1 VAARICLLD
10 LRKLASYVLCDKLLA
25 AFEDKGGR
33 VSKPVIIIG
42 AGLAGLAAAWKL
54 KGRARVFEAS
64 DMVGGAARTYRYG
77 DFHYDLGPHVLY
89 FRDEKIKNLVE
100 EILEGNWTKQNRKA
114 RIILDGHR
122 IDYPI
127 QEGFLRSERLKERF
141 LPDLLNAPGNHAGT
155 FSQTAENLYGAAL
168 ANEFFIPYNRKLWQY
183 PIDEM
188 APECAARFLPAFPK
202 EDLKRL
208 NKGETLP
215 RGANARFYYPRK
227 GGIGALANALARGLK
242 DTLCLSQKVLRVC
255 SDEKWV
261 ELDDGTKRY
270 YSHLISTI
278 PLPELANISV
288 DLPATARGLAADLKS
303 IGMVFV
309 HLGLNKPPGDDSHW
323 IYYPDPAIIF
333 HRISIP
339 TNYAKDMLP
348 PNRGSLVAEVSFK
361 SDERPNIETIIRVV
375 KEDAVESGIVDR
387 LEDIASHDVQ
397 TLCRAYVFPTRESET
412 AREQLRATLK
422 ARGILLAGRYA
433 IWEYGNMES
442 AIAQGLEAAD
452 EIEETQRAGRRGGGR
467 GGLC

>member
-1 VAARICLLD
+1 M
-10 LRKLASYVLCDKLLA
+10 
-25 AFEDKGGR
+25 
-33 VSKPVIIIG
+33 SKPVIIIG

-64 DMVGGAARTYRYG
+64 DMAGGAARTYRYG

-127 QEGFLRSERLKERF
+127 QEGFLRSERLKEKF
-141 LPDLLNAPGNHAGT
+141 LPDLLNAPANHADT
-155 FSQTAENLYGAAL
+155 FSRTAKNLYGPAL
-168 ANEFFIPYNRKLWQY
+168 ANEFFIPYNQKLWRY
-183 PIDEM
+183 PLNEM
-188 APECAARFLPAFPK
+188 DAECAARFLPAFPK

-208 NKGETLP
+208 SKGKTLP
-215 RGANARFYYPRK
+215 RGANACFYYPRK
-227 GGIGALANALARGLK
+227 GGIGALPDALARGLK
-242 DTLCLSQKVLRVC
+242 DSLCLSQKVLRVC

-261 ELDDGTKRY
+261 ELDDGTRRY

-278 PLPELANISV
+278 PLPELAEISV
-288 DLPATARGLAADLKS
+288 DLPATARGLASTLKS
-303 IGMVFV
+303 AGMVFV
-309 HLGLNKPPGDDSHW
+309 HLGLAHPLKDNSHW

-339 TNYAKDMLP
+339 SNYAKDMIP
-348 PNRGSLVAEVSFK
+348 PDRGSLVAEVSFK
-361 SDERPNIETIIRVV
+361 SDERPNIETIIRAV
-375 KEDAVESGIVDR
+375 KEDAVKSGIVGK

-422 ARGILLAGRYA
+422 ARSILLAGRYA

-442 AIAQGLEAAD
+442 AIAQGLQAAE
-452 EIEETQRAGRRGGGR
+452 EIEGAQPEGGRGGGR
-467 GGLC
+467 GRLC

>member
-1 VAARICLLD
+1 M
-10 LRKLASYVLCDKLLA
+10 
-25 AFEDKGGR
+25 
-33 VSKPVIIIG
+33 SKPVIIVG

-54 KGRARVFEAS
+54 KGRAKVFEAS
-64 DMVGGAARTYRYG
+64 DMVGGVARTYRYG

-100 EILEGNWTKQNRKA
+100 GILEDKWTKHVRKA

-155 FSQTAENLYGAAL
+155 FSQTAENLYGPAL

-183 PIDEM
+183 PIDDM
-188 APECAARFLPAFPK
+188 APSCAARFLPTFPK

-208 NKGETLP
+208 SKGETLP

-227 GGIGALANALARGLK
+227 GGIGALPNALARGLK
-242 DTLCLSQKVLRVC
+242 DNLCLSQKVLRVC
-255 SDEKWV
+255 SEEKWV
-261 ELDDGTKRY
+261 ELDDGTRRY

-278 PLPELANISV
+278 PLPQVAEIWV
-288 DLPATARGLAADLKS
+288 DPSDTARQLASSLKS
-303 IGMVFV
+303 VGMVFV
-309 HLGLNKPPGDDSHW
+309 HLGLKKPLGDDSHW
-323 IYYPDPAIIF
+323 IYSPDPEIIF

-339 TNYAKDMLP
+339 SNYAKDMVP

-375 KEDAVESGIVDR
+375 KEDAVKSGIVGK

-397 TLCRAYVFPTRESET
+397 ALCRAYVFPTTRTEK
-412 AREQLRATLK
+412 ARQELRLILRQ
-422 ARGILLAGRYA
+422 RGILLAGRYA

-442 AIAQGLEAAD
+442 AISQGL
-452 EIEETQRAGRRGGGR
+452 TVAGK
-467 GGLC
+467 LC

>member
-1 VAARICLLD
+1 
-10 LRKLASYVLCDKLLA
+10 
-25 AFEDKGGR
+25 

-42 AGLAGLAAAWKL
+42 AGLAGLAAAWKF
-54 KGRARVFEAS
+54 KGRAKIFEAS
-64 DMVGGAARTYRYG
+64 DMVGGVARTYRYG
-77 DFHYDLGPHVLY
+77 NFHYDLGPHVLY

-100 EILEGNWTKQNRKA
+100 EILAGKWTKQDRKA

-155 FSQTAENLYGAAL
+155 FSRTAENLYGPAL

-188 APECAARFLPAFPK
+188 APECATRFLPAFPR

-227 GGIGALANALARGLK
+227 GGIGTLANALARGLK

-309 HLGLNKPPGDDSHW
+309 HLGLAHPLKDDSHW

-339 TNYAKDMLP
+339 ANYAKGMVP
-348 PNRGSLVAEVSFK
+348 PDRGSLVAEVSFK

-375 KEDAVESGIVDR
+375 KEDAVKSGIVGK

-397 TLCRAYVFPTRESET
+397 TLCRAYVFPTTRTEK
-412 AREQLRATLK
+412 AREELRLIL
-422 ARGILLAGRYA
+422 RQRDILLAGRYA
-433 IWEYGNMES
+433 IWEYGNMEQ
-442 AIAQGLEAAD
+442 ALTQGIQAAE
-452 EIEETQRAGRRGGGR
+452 EIDRAGKR